1 MDDKL
6 VFDAQWYQSE
16 AGVTHDFVL
25 TYYAKD
31 NTMDLYDVKT
41 KKSFLRR
48 CAVDTV
54 TVKDLFVGSR
64 IFVYGRKIL
73 ITDYGNPETKKLL
86 GSKSQKAF
94 LLVPGK
100 LKSTL
105 DEIFRMIAKQNLKI
119 DNCATIQLREDDLSP
134 LEDNERIS
142 GLKSNI
148 LCEPAFLFVLSGNAI
163 DKKIDDIQ
171 DDCPGVF
178 GSVSVDHI
186 DHFFKENQE
195 KFDSHIRA
203 NDSVLC
209 IIKPHI
215 VHANLTGDVLGR
227 IYREGFVVRSLRLCH
242 LDRSQTDDFLR
253 VYEGVLPEF
262 IQMSLHLASGA
273 LIAVELINKDSEA
286 DRDLHTRFRNLC
298 GPYDSEIAQ
307 KLRPHTLR
315 AEFGVNKICNAVHC
329 TDLKEDV
336 QRELDFF
343 FNS

>member
-1 MDDKL
+1 
-6 VFDAQWYQSE
+6 
-16 AGVTHDFVL
+16 
-25 TYYAKD
+25 
-31 NTMDLYDVKT
+31 
-41 KKSFLRR
+41 
-48 CAVDTV
+48 
-54 TVKDLFVGSR
+54 
-64 IFVYGRKIL
+64 
-73 ITDYGNPETKKLL
+73 
-86 GSKSQKAF
+86 
-94 LLVPGK
+94 
-100 LKSTL
+100 
-105 DEIFRMIAKQNLKI
+105 MIAKQNLKI

-186 DHFFKENQE
+186 DHFFKDNQE

-298 GPYDSEIAQ
+298 GPYDSVTKRMLYLSYIIVIETPFLFQEIAQ